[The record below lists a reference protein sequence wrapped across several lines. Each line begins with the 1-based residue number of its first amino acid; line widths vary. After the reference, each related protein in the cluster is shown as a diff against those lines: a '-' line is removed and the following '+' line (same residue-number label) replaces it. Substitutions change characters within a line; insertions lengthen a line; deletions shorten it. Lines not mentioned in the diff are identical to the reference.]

1 MYKTLFILRAEKLFV
16 FCWRSFFW
24 LFILCLFLCNNLK
37 ADMQEFTLFTYHD
50 KAPYY
55 MENYKDNEVSVNG
68 IYKELVDLL
77 NDSQNYYRFYLSFL
91 PRNRLQRYLEL
102 NDLEGG
108 VIGVNPLWFNDKEK
122 EKYLWTGKFMLDY
135 DVIVVKQGHVFP
147 YKHPRDLIG
156 KRLTLSRGHY
166 YWGVTELQKEG
177 KIHVEETSSDIQN
190 LLKII
195 SERSDATI
203 TSILTYRFFTKD
215 RFTENELDYLT
226 VPHDNFDRMILIP
239 RRYAEVFEIL
249 QNVLHDI
256 LENDKWIEILKKYD
270 YSLEL

>member
-1 MYKTLFILRAEKLFV
+1 
-16 FCWRSFFW
+16 
-24 LFILCLFLCNNLK
+24 
-37 ADMQEFTLFTYHD
+37 MQEFTLFTYHD